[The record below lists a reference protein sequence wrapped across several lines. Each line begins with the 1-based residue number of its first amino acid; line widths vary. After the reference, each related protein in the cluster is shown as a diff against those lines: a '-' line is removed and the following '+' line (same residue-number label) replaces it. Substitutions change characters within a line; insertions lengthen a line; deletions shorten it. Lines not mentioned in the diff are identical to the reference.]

1 MLVCSCAAVAN
12 HIPACVCF
20 WTPDAR
26 LGLGAICVCFYA
38 CFYALD
44 ACVFVYFWAFCVF
57 WGAMCV
63 CVRAIFV
70 CFCAFLCARACAF
83 GAAQGVRCGRWGL
96 KGSLL
101 RNLGNHS
108 LSQSALSL
116 CASSL
121 PALSRSLARSRSR
134 SRFPDPS
141 ALHSLSEAL
150 FYGAITS
157 NCTAWSRCSVLA
169 RALATRMRL
178 GLMSSPLP
186 LAPALAAASTTLRTH
201 SQPADNSVNSTHLP
215 HRGGQQCDTMRSS
228 VSLSLCLPVAL
239 SVVGLTLRLP
249 RSLSASL
256 APHLSVCPSQITR

>member
-57 WGAMCV
+57 LGAICV
-63 CVRAIFV
+63 CARAIFV

-121 PALSRSLARSRSR
+121 PALSRSLAR
-134 SRFPDPS
+134 
-141 ALHSLSEAL
+141 AL
-150 FYGAITS
+150 
-157 NCTAWSRCSVLA
+157 VLA
-169 RALATRMRL
+169 SLIPLHCTPCL
-178 GLMSSPLP
+178 KPSSM
-186 LAPALAAASTTLRTH
+186 APSPQIVQHGRGAQSWREHWLRE
-201 SQPADNSVNSTHLP
+201 
-215 HRGGQQCDTMRSS
+215 
-228 VSLSLCLPVAL
+228 
-239 SVVGLTLRLP
+239 
-249 RSLSASL
+249 
-256 APHLSVCPSQITR
+256 